1 MIAEFTNHNTA
12 AIHQDADGLAEFLI
26 LEHGL
31 NRAINTAAEAA
42 AAVARETGTGDEYAK
57 SVAFW
62 HDVWNLS
69 LARKAAG

>member
-42 AAVARETGTGDEYAK
+42 AAAARETGTGDE
-57 SVAFW
+57 
-62 HDVWNLS
+62 
-69 LARKAAG
+69 